1 MALRIPI
8 QVVAALI
15 GKSINFVRWGLQQQ
29 RLPYG
34 YAVESETSLKKRY
47 SYYIKPIEL
56 SKETGKSLEE
66 LEALSNAYRAKEK
79 ESRLRRKREKEMGIV
94 SMRRYQ
100 KKGERHERIV

>member
-15 GKSINFVRWGLQQQ
+15 GKSINFVRWGLQQK

-34 YAVESETSLKKRY
+34 YAVESEVSNKKRY
-47 SYYIKPIEL
+47 SYYINPIAL
-56 SKETGKSLEE
+56 SEETGKSLKE

-79 ESRLRRKREKEMGIV
+79 ESRVRRKREREMGIV
-94 SMRRYQ
+94 SMRRYR
-100 KKGERHERIV
+100 KKGERYESIV